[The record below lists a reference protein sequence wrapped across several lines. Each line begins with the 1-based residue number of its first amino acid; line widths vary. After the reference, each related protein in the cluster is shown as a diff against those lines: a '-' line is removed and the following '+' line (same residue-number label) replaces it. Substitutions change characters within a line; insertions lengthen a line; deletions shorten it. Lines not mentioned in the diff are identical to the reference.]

1 MRKRPPC
8 DVLTE
13 SVSGEMMI
21 TELKATSPATLRA
34 VFSFGRSR
42 RVRVELDISFTG
54 GDDRPEDHL
63 AEIARII
70 DGNRYHQRLDPAC
83 RECDWDQVLNL
94 IRRCHERARL
104 APGHLITSLRIEDGA
119 GPVRELQ
126 SSLKLAESSN
136 AATAAM

>member
-8 DVLTE
+8 DVQTD

-21 TELKATSPATLRA
+21 TELKATSPTSLRA
-34 VFSFGRSR
+34 LFSFGQAR
-42 RVRVELDISFTG
+42 RVRIELDIGIIG
-54 GDDRPEDHL
+54 GDDSSEDHL

-83 RECDWDQVLNL
+83 GECDWDQVLNL

-104 APGHLITSLRIEDGA
+104 ASGHLITSLRIEDGGGPA
-119 GPVRELQ
+119 GELQ
-126 SSLKLAESSN
+126 SSIKLAEGAAA
-136 AATAAM
+136 AATAM

>member
-8 DVLTE
+8 DVLAD

-21 TELKATSPATLRA
+21 TELKATSPASLRA
-34 VFSFGRSR
+34 VFSFGQSR
-42 RVRVELDISFTG
+42 RVRVELDIGFTG
-54 GDDRPEDHL
+54 GDDRSEDHL

-94 IRRCHERARL
+94 IRRCHEHARL
-104 APGHLITSLRIEDGA
+104 AAGHLITSLRIEDGEDLV
-119 GPVRELQ
+119 GELQ
-126 SSLKLAESSN
+126 SSLKLAES
-136 AATAAM
+136 ATAAAAAM